1 MPKPSRHEL
10 FCAAL
15 YTLTG
20 GKLKGRMVT
29 TMADELGITFE
40 DAEALAEECARRGW
54 LEHAMHT
61 VTLRQDGYAAALRV
75 LEPPTA
81 AAPDRP
87 RPRRPKPQRGAGR
100 GPRTSAPLPA
110 RP

>member
-1 MPKPSRHEL
+1 MPKSPSRPEL

-29 TMADELGITFE
+29 TMADQLGITFE
-40 DAEALAEECARRGW
+40 DAEGLAEECARRGW

-61 VTLRQDGYAAALRV
+61 VSLRQDGFAAALRG
-75 LEPPTA
+75 LE
-81 AAPDRP
+81 AAPATASDREP
-87 RPRRPKPQRGAGR
+87 STSPKRRRHTKAPPRRRHHP
-100 GPRTSAPLPA
+100 
-110 RP
+110 